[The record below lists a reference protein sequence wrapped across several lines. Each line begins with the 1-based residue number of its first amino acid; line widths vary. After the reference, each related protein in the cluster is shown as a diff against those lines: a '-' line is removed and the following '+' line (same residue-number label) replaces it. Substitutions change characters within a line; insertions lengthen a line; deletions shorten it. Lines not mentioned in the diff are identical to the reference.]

1 MTMLP
6 EQIRPYEGTDPYI
19 FISYAHRDKDR
30 VLPVLRSLSERGYRL
45 WFDEGIEPNAEWLE
59 EIGRRIR
66 DCAAFALFISG
77 HSVVSRNVRNEI
89 YSATEVRALRPVC
102 YYLEETELSPGME
115 LQLGAHRP
123 ILAYFDG
130 EEEAVR
136 KLIAALPDSVKEA
149 RG

>member
-1 MTMLP
+1 
-6 EQIRPYEGTDPYI
+6 
-19 FISYAHRDKDR
+19 
-30 VLPVLRSLSERGYRL
+30 
-45 WFDEGIEPNAEWLE
+45 
-59 EIGRRIR
+59 
-66 DCAAFALFISG
+66 
-77 HSVVSRNVRNEI
+77 
-89 YSATEVRALRPVC
+89 
-102 YYLEETELSPGME
+102 ME